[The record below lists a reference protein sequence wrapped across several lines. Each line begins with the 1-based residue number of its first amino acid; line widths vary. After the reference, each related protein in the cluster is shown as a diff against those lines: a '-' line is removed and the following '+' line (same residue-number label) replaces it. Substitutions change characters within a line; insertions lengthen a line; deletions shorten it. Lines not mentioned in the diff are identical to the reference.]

1 MRCLDFSIPIIN
13 IRWNLNILHIY
24 LRMNIR
30 KFWQGNLA
38 IFQMKKCLIL
48 YSIFW
53 HFEYIIPP
61 MIFQELSKTVL
72 NFSCSIRA
80 ILEGRHPIYPLLL
93 PQRKLSKI
101 RPIELWLEW
110 LFTHKQRAWGPPPL
124 NQSWKI
130 NLWPLQTKIFKI
142 NAKFIIKLLE
152 KPEIITR
159 TPSESRPSD

>member
-1 MRCLDFSIPIIN
+1 MSQLHIIIIMFASIKSHIVSKNELSHKIPFISYFCIGAGASDTSPVLYCNYPSKCWPNDVRCLDFSIPVIN

-53 HFEYIIPP
+53 HFQYIIPP

-93 PQRKLSKI
+93 PQRKLSK
-101 RPIELWLEW
+101 LDL
-110 LFTHKQRAWGPPPL
+110 L
-124 NQSWKI
+124 NYG
-130 NLWPLQTKIFKI
+130 
-142 NAKFIIKLLE
+142 
-152 KPEIITR
+152 
-159 TPSESRPSD
+159 